1 MYDRVLLSTTSDSPL
16 LTTWWQGSPA
26 PSAVRPLDLVE
37 HDDAAVV
44 GVTEPA
50 VRAELAVAVVPCWQD
65 GRVGPDAQP
74 GEQVSVRH
82 RRAVP
87 PTARLRPPRRPGPT
101 PSRRLWAGGRS

>member
-1 MYDRVLLSTTSDSPL
+1 MYDRVLLSTTSESPL

-50 VRAELAVAVVPCWQD
+50 VRAELAVAVVPCWL
-65 GRVGPDAQP
+65 VGA
-74 GEQVSVRH
+74 VSVAAADRSAPAG
-82 RRAVP
+82 RTAPFRA
-87 PTARLRPPRRPGPT
+87 A
-101 PSRRLWAGGRS
+101 AGVGWIRMSANEGESVTFRVYVGL